1 MVRPAPLRRR
11 RTTTGATM
19 ARVRTAKVESP
30 SPIAEFFEA
39 QPKHVFRQGDLKTIY
54 YEQAQAWR
62 IRGVTS
68 ANKFITFLLEKS
80 LLRQVRFQS
89 EHYRDVARYAWGEPS
104 PYELALSIGKNP
116 YLSHASAMAI
126 HGLTDQIPKVVYIND
141 EQTPKNLPPPVL
153 SQEGIDRAFAGAQR
167 TSRAIYSAGSLRV
180 IVTAGKHTGRLEVGQ
195 LRALD
200 GTTVDAT
207 KLERTLI
214 DIAVRPDYAGGPY
227 QVLAAYT
234 TARERVSVNVL
245 VATLKKL
252 AYAYP
257 YHQVVGFYMQR
268 AGYEPGKLQQ
278 LKRLGLDFDFYL
290 AYGMRERDFDSD
302 WRLYIPKGS

>member
-1 MVRPAPLRRR
+1 MAQAQTVKPDTL
-11 RTTTGATM
+11 AT
-19 ARVRTAKVESP
+19 V
-30 SPIAEFFEA
+30 AEFFRTS
-39 QPKHVFRQGDLKTIY
+39 PKHVFRRTDLSTVLH
-54 YEQAQAWR
+54 EHGQTWR
-62 IRGVTS
+62 IPGVTS
-68 ANKFITFLLEKS
+68 TDKFVAFLLDNAV
-80 LLRQVRFQS
+80 LRPVVLAS
-89 EHYRDVARYAWGEPS
+89 EHYRDLTRYVWGEPS

-116 YLSHASAMAI
+116 YLSHASAVAI

-153 SQEGIDRAFAGAQR
+153 AQEGIDRAFASGQR

-180 IVTAGKHTGRLEVGQ
+180 VVTAGKHTGRLEIGQ
-195 LRALD
+195 LKALD
-200 GTTVDAT
+200 GTPVDAT

-227 QVLAAYT
+227 QVLDAYT
-234 TARERVSVNVL
+234 AARGRVSLNVL

-257 YHQVVGFYMQR
+257 YHQVIGSYMQR
-268 AGYEPGKLQQ
+268 AGYDPGKLDQ

-290 AYGMRERDFDSD
+290 VYGMRERDFDSD
-302 WRLYIPKGS
+302 WRLYIPKGF